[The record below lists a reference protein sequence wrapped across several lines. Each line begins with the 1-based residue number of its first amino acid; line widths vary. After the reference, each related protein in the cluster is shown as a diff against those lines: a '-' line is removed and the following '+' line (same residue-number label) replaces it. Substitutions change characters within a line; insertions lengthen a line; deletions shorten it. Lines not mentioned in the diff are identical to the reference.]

1 MLKKLIFISL
11 LIAIA
16 SQANAQGVF
25 NLFSKDKIQ
34 NRQNHDKQKYR
45 WGYYLGLNSLDYNID
60 YIKDRADTNL
70 IEIENQDIE
79 INKNMGFN
87 VGLIGNLRINNHL
100 DLRIEPGVIFNDRQ
114 LIFPNLGD
122 DTRDNLR
129 DIKSTS
135 VYLPLLVKFSTK
147 RLNNFKPFV
156 TAGVSTM
163 INLSS
168 NEDNPDDNAA
178 GQFRTKTNSLNYEIG
193 FGIDFFLPYFKFTP
207 TIRGI
212 WSITDEVVPDT
223 DPNSPYTRPIEK
235 LATTGVFLNFIFQ

>member
-1 MLKKLIFISL
+1 MLKKLIFL
-11 LIAIA
+11 LLYIALA

-34 NRQNHDKQKYR
+34 NRQNHDKKKYR

-60 YIKDRADTNL
+60 YVKERAILDV
-70 IEIENQDIE
+70 ENQDII
-79 INKNMGFN
+79 INKNLGFN
-87 VGLIGNLRINNHL
+87 VGLIGNFRINDHL
-100 DLRIEPGVIFNDRQ
+100 DIRTEPGVVFNDRQ
-114 LIFPNLGD
+114 LFFPNISG
-122 DTRDNLR
+122 TSRNNLR
-129 DIKSTS
+129 DIKATS
-135 VYLPLLVKFSTK
+135 VYIPLLFKFSTK

-156 TAGVSTM
+156 TGGFSTM

-168 NEDNPDDNAA
+168 NEDNPDDNSA

-212 WSITDEVVPDT
+212 WSVTDEVVPDV
-223 DPNSPYTRPIEK
+223 DKNSLYTSPIEK
-235 LATTGVFLNFIFQ
+235 LGTTGVFINFIFQ